1 MFQHVIVGV
10 DGRPSGRDAVSLAR
24 LLAAPNERLALAHVH
39 QLSPVHA
46 ASIPVGEAERE
57 GSLLLLEQERD
68 ATALDADLLT
78 VAASSVGRGLHYLA
92 ETHDADLLTVG
103 SCDRG
108 FAGRVVVGNDTRA
121 SLSGSPCAVAIAPH
135 GYAQAP
141 HSIATIGVGYDGS
154 AESQAALALARE
166 LAARH
171 DATVRV
177 LQVVQIPALAYAGFV
192 GVVWGDAFEMMLA
205 DAQKQID
212 ALEGVDGEAVLGLA
226 GEELAAF
233 GTQVDLLIVGSRG
246 YGPARRLILGSTSE
260 HLANHARCPLLV
272 LPRQA
277 VNGPDPQ
284 VSSGQH
290 RSTAPAS
297 A

>member
-1 MFQHVIVGV
+1 MFERVIVGV

-24 LLAAPNERLALAHVH
+24 LLAAPLERLALAHVYH
-39 QLSPVHA
+39 LAPVHT
-46 ASIPVGEAERE
+46 ASIPFGEAERD

-68 ATALDADLLT
+68 ATAVDADLLT
-78 VAASSVGRGLHYLA
+78 VAASSVARGLHYLA
-92 ETHDADLLTVG
+92 ETHAADLLMVG
-103 SCDRG
+103 SCHRG
-108 FAGRVVVGNDTRA
+108 FAGRVLVGNDTRA
-121 SLSGSPCAVAIAPH
+121 SLNGSPCAVAIAPH
-135 GYAQAP
+135 GYAQTAR
-141 HSIATIGVGYDGS
+141 SIATIGVGYDGS

-166 LAARH
+166 LAAGH
-171 DATVRV
+171 GATVRL
-177 LQVVQIPALAYAGFV
+177 LQVVQIPTLAYAGFV

-212 ALEGVDGEAVLGLA
+212 ALEGVDGVAVLGLA

-290 RSTAPAS
+290 RSTAPTS